1 MNRDGSAELIQQ
13 KPLVGCLTAVQTLAC
28 ILRPCYGPSGL
39 QKLLVTAR
47 GERVFTDCSAAILG
61 ALQLDHP
68 AALLVREAARSH
80 AEHSGDGA
88 AFVVLLVAALLEQAE
103 QLLRAGVQRSQLREA
118 YAAAATHT
126 QALMPSLVV
135 RALGPLEDPFWA
147 LRSVLGTHVH
157 GYADHLT
164 RLLTRACWAA
174 LDLDGTFEPARVR
187 VCTLPGGPPEES
199 CLLPGLAVVGRACGQ
214 MQDVQGGAY
223 VALLAC
229 DFGPATSHGDST
241 LRFSGCAELAGFEK
255 GLEKLVEKHVGQ
267 LATAHINVLVV
278 WGAVDPRMLV
288 QANRHHIMV
297 IQASSRHDMVHLSQ
311 ALGTPLMPCLVPPPR
326 PGVCQRV
333 YQLGLGHSTVAVL
346 EWELPEVPMLTLV
359 LRGRTQDG
367 MRNAEQAARQAIQAY
382 KELSHDS
389 RLLPGAGATEMAL
402 AQALT
407 EKGRALPGP
416 IGPAFLSFAAALRSL
431 PEALAHNSGADESQ
445 VMAAL
450 HTAQQ
455 AGNYL
460 AGVGSEG
467 PINAAQEGVWDVMV
481 TKVQGLRV
489 VTDLTLQLVTIDE
502 IVLAKTLPQ
511 QRLKWDP
518 NSQAE
523 QQPSPTSAGEKR
535 PHKETQ

>member
-174 LDLDGTFEPARVR
+174 LDLDGTFPSSR
-187 VCTLPGGPPEES
+187 PGCECAHCLAAGPRS
-199 CLLPGLAVVGRACGQ
+199 RACS
-214 MQDVQGGAY
+214 QGWPWWA
-223 VALLAC
+223 
-229 DFGPATSHGDST
+229 GPAARCRTCRAAPTWRCWPAISDPPLPMGT

-450 HTAQQ
+450 HTVQQ

-502 IVLAKTLPQ
+502 IVLANQ
-511 QRLKWDP
+511 RQRLKGDP